1 MRELELHG
9 DIETIFS
16 EVKEQLAAELNQPV
30 DTLKAVGLRFVLY
43 DEELDQVYERQASSA
58 DFNMRK
64 LIPAITD
71 ELGLSQAWNVVVKTM
86 AAVTSILERDNL
98 AHHDS
103 IWFVDNYLEEG
114 LEGLKLALV
123 FEILDV
129 FPEDELEEI
138 KREVQEQIKTFLDA
152 YLTTQKP
159 QPMRDLVRLASRTIQ
174 VHIYQKGD
182 EVMEKL
188 IAEMK
193 ESNDLMHIT

>member
-1 MRELELHG
+1 MREFELHG
-9 DIETIFS
+9 DIDTIFS
-16 EVKEQLAAELNQPV
+16 EVKEQLAAELNQPQE
-30 DTLKAVGLRFVLY
+30 TLKAVGLRFVLY
-43 DEELDQVYERQASSA
+43 DPDLDMVYERQSSSP

-64 LIPAITD
+64 LIPQITD

-86 AAVTSILERDNL
+86 AAVTSILERDGL
-98 AHHDS
+98 AHNDS

-114 LEGLKLALV
+114 LAGLKLALV

>member
-138 KREVQEQIKTFLDA
+138 KREVQEQIKTLIDA

>member
-138 KREVQEQIKTFLDA
+138 KREVQEQIKTLIDA

-188 IAEMK
+188 IEEMK
-193 ESNDLMHIT
+193 VGSNATEIL